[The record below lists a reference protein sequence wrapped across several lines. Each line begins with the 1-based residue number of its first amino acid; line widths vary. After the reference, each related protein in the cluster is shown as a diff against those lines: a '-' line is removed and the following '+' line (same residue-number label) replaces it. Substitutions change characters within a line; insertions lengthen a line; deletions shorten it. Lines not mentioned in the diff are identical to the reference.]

1 MLKNL
6 NIWFLSSLLVSLGVL
21 IPIVTVFFSFFE
33 ETSNYYQILKDTF
46 LFEYIFN
53 SFILLIC
60 VLALTFIIGTT
71 CAYLVSFYKF
81 PFSNFFKW
89 SLILGF
95 AVPPYIYAY
104 SLTAFFENYGTA
116 FTILINL
123 FGEGEYNKYIPKF
136 DGLLGAVLSLSFSLF
151 AYVYILS
158 RASFLYQSQNLIDL
172 GRSLGFSKFKSLY
185 SLILPAARPAIVAGL
200 SLVAMETLAEF
211 GAVDFFSINTLTTGI
226 YNSWIT
232 FDDLAFSNRLSF
244 FLLIFIFACFIIENF
259 SRRNAKY
266 HFNSRGGFKHKEKI
280 TLTGKK
286 SFFAFLFCFI
296 IENYSRKKA
305 KYHFNSR
312 GGFKQKEK
320 IKLSGKKSFFAFL
333 FCFIIFFLS
342 FLFPLSQML
351 YWTIKFPENLFDIDI
366 ISLTLNT
373 IYLVILSSI
382 VLILFSLLSN
392 YGNRVSRNKIL
403 NFLSTISISG
413 YAIPGVILA
422 VAFITFI
429 AWFDDNVVKSLGFL
443 SIKKIFIGSILGLV
457 LVYFVRFYSL
467 AFNGIK
473 SGYEKINISVDE
485 SSYLLGYS
493 KKKTFLNIHIPFLRN
508 SLLFVAILISL
519 EIIREL
525 PITLILR
532 PFNFETFATTAYI
545 SASEDLLEAAAV
557 PSLFLILI
565 ATLFIMFTSKYILRE
580 NER

>member
-1 MLKNL
+1 
-6 NIWFLSSLLVSLGVL
+6 
-21 IPIVTVFFSFFE
+21 
-33 ETSNYYQILKDTF
+33 
-46 LFEYIFN
+46 
-53 SFILLIC
+53 
-60 VLALTFIIGTT
+60 
-71 CAYLVSFYKF
+71 
-81 PFSNFFKW
+81 
-89 SLILGF
+89 
-95 AVPPYIYAY
+95 
-104 SLTAFFENYGTA
+104 
-116 FTILINL
+116 
-123 FGEGEYNKYIPKF
+123 
-136 DGLLGAVLSLSFSLF
+136 
-151 AYVYILS
+151 
-158 RASFLYQSQNLIDL
+158 
-172 GRSLGFSKFKSLY
+172 
-185 SLILPAARPAIVAGL
+185 
-200 SLVAMETLAEF
+200 
-211 GAVDFFSINTLTTGI
+211 
-226 YNSWIT
+226 
-232 FDDLAFSNRLSF
+232 
-244 FLLIFIFACFIIENF
+244 
-259 SRRNAKY
+259 
-266 HFNSRGGFKHKEKI
+266 
-280 TLTGKK
+280 
-286 SFFAFLFCFI
+286 
-296 IENYSRKKA
+296 
-305 KYHFNSR
+305 
-312 GGFKQKEK
+312 
-320 IKLSGKKSFFAFL
+320 
-333 FCFIIFFLS
+333 
-342 FLFPLSQML
+342 ML

-565 ATLFIMFTSKYILRE
+565 ATLFIMLTSKYILRE

>member
-1 MLKNL
+1 MFKTL
-6 NIWFLSSLLVSLGVL
+6 NIWFFLSFIISIFVA
-21 IPIVTVFFSFFE
+21 IPIVTVFTSFFDN
-33 ETSNYYQILKDTF
+33 TSNYYQILKDTF
-46 LFEYIFN
+46 LMEYIFN
-53 SFILLIC
+53 SLVLLLS
-60 VLALTFIIGTT
+60 VLVLTFLLGTGS
-71 CAYLVSFYKF
+71 AYLVSFYKF
-81 PFSNFFKW
+81 PGSNFFKW
-89 SLILGF
+89 ALILSF

-116 FTILINL
+116 YTILKNL
-123 FGEGEYNKYIPKF
+123 FGEANYNKDIPKF
-136 DGLLGAVLSLSFSLF
+136 DGMFGAILSITFSLY
-151 AYVYILS
+151 AYVYILA

-172 GRSLGFSKFKSLY
+172 GKNLGFSKLESFYKI
-185 SLILPAARPAIVAGL
+185 ILPAARPAIVAGL

-232 FDDLAFSNRLSF
+232 FDDLAFANRLSF
-244 FLLIFIFACFIIENF
+244 FLLFFIFALFILENL
-259 SRRNAKY
+259 SRR
-266 HFNSRGGFKHKEKI
+266 
-280 TLTGKK
+280 
-286 SFFAFLFCFI
+286 
-296 IENYSRKKA
+296 KA
-305 KYHFNSR
+305 KYHLNTK

-320 IKLSGKKSFFAFL
+320 FILSGGKSFLAFT
-333 FCFIIFFLS
+333 FCFLVFFMS

-351 YWTIKFPENLFDIDI
+351 YWTIKFPENLLDLQIID
-366 ISLTLNT
+366 LLLNT
-373 IYLVILSSI
+373 IYLVILSSL
-382 VLILFSLLSN
+382 VLIIFSLISN
-392 YGNRVSRNKIL
+392 YGNRVSNNKTL
-403 NFLSTISISG
+403 NILSTLSISG

-422 VAFITFI
+422 IAFITFV
-429 AWFDDNVVKSLGFL
+429 AWFDENIIKAIGFL

-485 SSYLLGYS
+485 SAYLLGYS
-493 KKKTFLNIHIPFLRN
+493 KRKTFMNIHIPFLRN
-508 SLLFVAILISL
+508 SLLFIIILISL

-565 ATLFIMFTSKYILRE
+565 AAFFIILTSKYILRE
-580 NER
+580 TNE

>member
-1 MLKNL
+1 MRINFWY
-6 NIWFLSSLLVSLGVL
+6 ISSLFISIFVI
-21 IPIVTVFFSFFE
+21 IPILTVFLSFFE
-33 ETSNYYQILKDTF
+33 STSNYYEILKDTF
-46 LFEYIFN
+46 LFEYISN
-53 SFILLIC
+53 SIILLIS
-60 VLALTFIIGTT
+60 VLLLTFLIGTGT
-71 CAYLVSFYKF
+71 AYLVSFYEF
-81 PFSNFFKW
+81 PLSNFFKW
-89 SLILGF
+89 SLILSF

-116 FTILINL
+116 YSILKNL
-123 FGEGEYNKYIPKF
+123 FGDKNYNLYIPKF
-136 DGLLGAVLSLSFSLF
+136 DGMIGVILSLSFSLF
-151 AYVYILS
+151 AYVYILA
-158 RASFLYQSQNLIDL
+158 RASFLYQSQNFIDL
-172 GRSLGFSKFKSLY
+172 GKNLGFTNFKTLY
-185 SLILPAARPAIVAGL
+185 SIILPAARPAIVAGL

-232 FDDLAFSNRLSF
+232 FDDLAFANQLSF
-244 FLLIFIFACFIIENF
+244 FLLLFIFALFILENL
-259 SRRNAKY
+259 SRN
-266 HFNSRGGFKHKEKI
+266 
-280 TLTGKK
+280 
-286 SFFAFLFCFI
+286 
-296 IENYSRKKA
+296 KA
-305 KYHFNSR
+305 KYHFNAK
-312 GGFKQKEK
+312 GGFKQKQ
-320 IKLSGKKSFFAFL
+320 KLQLKGTKSIAAFL
-333 FCFIIFFLS
+333 FCFLVFFLS

-351 YWTIKFPENLFDIDI
+351 YWTIKFPENLFDLQI
-366 ISLTLNT
+366 INLLSNTL
-373 IYLVILSSI
+373 YLVILSSF
-382 VLILFSLLSN
+382 VLIMFSLISN
-392 YGNRVSRNKIL
+392 YGNRVTKNKTL
-403 NFLSTISISG
+403 NILSTLSISG

-429 AWFDDNVVKSLGFL
+429 AWFDESVVKNLGLF

-493 KKKTFLNIHIPFLRN
+493 KRKTFMNIHIPFLRN
-508 SLLFVAILISL
+508 SLLFVCILISL

-565 ATLFIMFTSKYILRE
+565 ATSFIIITSKYILRDN
-580 NER
+580 NE

>member
-1 MLKNL
+1 MYSGKVNF
-6 NIWFLSSLLVSLGVL
+6 WFLSSLLISIVVA
-21 IPIVTVFFSFFE
+21 IPIITVFTSFFE
-33 ETSNYYQILKDTF
+33 DTSNYYEILKETF

-53 SFILLIC
+53 SFFLLFY
-60 VLALTFIIGTT
+60 VLILTFIIGTCT
-71 CAYLVSFYKF
+71 AYLVSFYEF
-81 PFSNFFKW
+81 PLSNFFKW
-89 SLILGF
+89 GLILSF

-104 SLTAFFENYGTA
+104 SLTAFFENYGTLYS
-116 FTILINL
+116 ILKNL
-123 FGEGEYNKYIPKF
+123 FGSGDYNQYIPKF
-136 DGLLGAVLSLSFSLF
+136 DGKLGAILSLSFSLF
-151 AYVYILS
+151 AYVYILA

-172 GRSLGFSKFKSLY
+172 GRSLAFTRLKSFY
-185 SLILPAARPAIVAGL
+185 FLILPAARPAIVTGL

-232 FDDLAFSNRLSF
+232 FDDLAFSNRISF
-244 FLLIFIFACFIIENF
+244 FLLIFIFALFILEN
-259 SRRNAKY
+259 
-266 HFNSRGGFKHKEKI
+266 
-280 TLTGKK
+280 L
-286 SFFAFLFCFI
+286 
-296 IENYSRKKA
+296 SRKKA
-305 KYHFNSR
+305 KYHSNAK
-312 GGFKQKEK
+312 GGFKYK
-320 IKLSGKKSFFAFL
+320 IKKQLSGFKAFTAFL
-333 FCFIIFFLS
+333 ICFFVFFLS

-351 YWTIKFPENLFDIDI
+351 YWTIKFPENFFDLQI

-373 IYLVILSSI
+373 IYLVFLSSL
-382 VLILFSLLSN
+382 VLIFFSLLNN
-392 YGNRVSRNKIL
+392 YGNRVNNNRFL
-403 NFLSTISISG
+403 NLLSTLSVSG

-429 AWFDDNVVKSLGFL
+429 AWFDENIIQALGFF
-443 SIKKIFIGSILGLV
+443 SIKKFFIGSVFGLV

-473 SGYEKINISVDE
+473 SGYEKINLSVDE

-493 KKKTFLNIHIPFLRN
+493 KKKTFLNIHVPYLRN
-508 SLLFVAILISL
+508 SLIFVLILISL

-565 ATLFIMFTSKYILRE
+565 ATIFIMFTSKYILRE
-580 NER
+580 K

>member
-1 MLKNL
+1 MFKNL
-6 NIWFLSSLLVSLGVL
+6 NFWLLSSLLISIGVL
-21 IPIVTVFFSFFE
+21 IPIFTVFFSFFE
-33 ETSNYYQILKDTF
+33 DTSNYYQILKDTF

-53 SFILLIC
+53 SITLLIS
-60 VLALTFIIGTT
+60 VLILTFLIGVT

-81 PFSNFFKW
+81 PLSDFFKW
-89 SLILGF
+89 ALILSF

-116 FTILINL
+116 FTILSNL
-123 FGEGEYNKYIPKF
+123 FGEGEYNKHIPKF

-259 SRRNAKY
+259 SR
-266 HFNSRGGFKHKEKI
+266 
-280 TLTGKK
+280 
-286 SFFAFLFCFI
+286 
-296 IENYSRKKA
+296 KKA
-305 KYHFNSR
+305 KYHFNSK

-320 IKLSGKKSFFAFL
+320 IILSGKKSFLAFM

-342 FLFPLSQML
+342 FLFPLCQML
-351 YWTIKFPENLFDIDI
+351 YWTIKFPENLLDIDI
-366 ISLTLNT
+366 VSLTLNT
-373 IYLVILSSI
+373 IYLVVLSSI
-382 VLILFSLLSN
+382 VLIVFSLISN
-392 YGNRVSRNKIL
+392 YGNRVSKNKVL
-403 NFLSTISISG
+403 NFLSTLSISG

-429 AWFDDNVVKSLGFL
+429 AWFDENIVKTLGFL
-443 SIKKIFIGSILGLV
+443 SIKKIFIGSVLGLV

-493 KKKTFLNIHIPFLRN
+493 KQKTFLNIHIPFLRN

-565 ATLFIMFTSKYILRE
+565 ATIFIMFTSKYILRE
-580 NER
+580 K